1 MQLHRRR
8 FLQASAAAAFPAPA
22 IAQSF
27 PSKPIRLVC
36 GFAAGTPPD
45 IVARFVAT
53 SMSERIGQQ
62 VYVDNRSGAGAN
74 VATSQFRRA
83 EPDGYNIMLVVATTT
98 INQTLFPNLD
108 FHIATDFQP
117 VTSLLRVANVLV
129 VHPSVPV
136 KSLPELVDYSK
147 KNPGKLNMASG
158 GNGSSPHIS
167 GEMFRMMTGVDWVHV
182 PYSSNYFPDLVAGQV
197 QVVFSAIPGV
207 AGFIRQNQLRALA
220 VATEKRWDTM
230 PDVPAVAEFVPG
242 YENSGWYGI
251 VAPKGT
257 PEALVQWLHK
267 ELNAAVADPKVTAR
281 LPDLGMAPFVSTPA
295 AFGKFIGGEVDKYA
309 KIIKAANI
317 RVL

>member
-1 MQLHRRR
+1 MCSSDL
-8 FLQASAAAAFPAPA
+8 
-22 IAQSF
+22 
-27 PSKPIRLVC
+27 
-36 GFAAGTPPD
+36 
-45 IVARFVAT
+45 
-53 SMSERIGQQ
+53 
-62 VYVDNRSGAGAN
+62 
-74 VATSQFRRA
+74 
-83 EPDGYNIMLVVATTT
+83 
-98 INQTLFPNLD
+98 
-108 FHIATDFQP
+108 DFQP

-251 VAPKGT
+251 VAPK
-257 PEALVQWLHK
+257 E
-267 ELNAAVADPKVTAR
+267 
-281 LPDLGMAPFVSTPA
+281 
-295 AFGKFIGGEVDKYA
+295 IGRAHV
-309 KIIKAANI
+309 
-317 RVL
+317 